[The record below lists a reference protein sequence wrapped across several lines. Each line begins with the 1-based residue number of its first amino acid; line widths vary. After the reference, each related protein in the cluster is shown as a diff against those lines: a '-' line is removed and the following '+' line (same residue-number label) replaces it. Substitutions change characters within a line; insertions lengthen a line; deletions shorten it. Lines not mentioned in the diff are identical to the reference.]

1 MPAEARKKVLV
12 LFLVLA
18 VLFALAGILTFMHT
32 GEMGIEERFAK
43 ATGLGNGDLG
53 DAGGEETPAGIPIE
67 GNLAGYMAVVAV
79 LLIASGI
86 LALRK
91 PR

>member
-1 MPAEARKKVLV
+1 MTAETRKKVLV

-67 GNLAGYMAVVAV
+67 GNPAGYVAVVAV

-86 LALRK
+86 LVLRE